1 MRWTLL
7 LGGIFNFVMG
17 LIFFSNRLVGLFL
30 QTAVSLEASL
40 FGRTAVMYVPQD
52 PVHLML
58 IHGFG
63 AAAMILGATLI
74 VSFRDPVRYLM
85 FILLDGFGRL
95 LFGSMMVLYVFQ
107 FDLVRV
113 ILLFAVLELLLG
125 LIYVIYAR
133 TLAAGKSGLKS

>member
-7 LGGIFNFVMG
+7 LGGVFNFVMG
-17 LIFFSNRLVGLFL
+17 LIFFNDRMIGIFL
-30 QTAVSLEASL
+30 QTAVQLEASL
-40 FGRTAVMYVPQD
+40 FGRTAVMFVPQD
-52 PVHLML
+52 PVHIML

-85 FILLDGFGRL
+85 FVLIDGFGRL
-95 LFGSMMVLYVFQ
+95 LFGSMMALYVFQ

-113 ILLFAVLELLLG
+113 ILLFAILELLLG
-125 LIYVIYAR
+125 LLYVLYAR
-133 TLAAGKSGLKS
+133 ALAAG

>member
-7 LGGIFNFVMG
+7 LGGIFNFGMG
-17 LIFFSNRLVGLFL
+17 LIFFSNRFVGEFL
-30 QTAVSLEASL
+30 QMAIRLEASL
-40 FGRTAVMYVPQD
+40 FGRAAVMFIPQD
-52 PVHLML
+52 PVHLLL

-85 FILLDGFGRL
+85 FILLDGLGRL
-95 LFGSMMVLYVFQ
+95 LFGSMMMMYVFQ

-113 ILLFAVLELLLG
+113 ILLFAILELLLG

-133 TLAAGKSGLKS
+133 TLAAG

>member
-17 LIFFSNRLVGLFL
+17 LIFFSNRFVGIFL
-30 QTAVSLEASL
+30 QSAIRLEASL
-40 FGRTAVMYVPQD
+40 FGRTAVMFVPQD
-52 PVHLML
+52 PVHMML

-63 AAAMILGATLI
+63 AAAMILGATLM
-74 VSFRDPVRYLM
+74 VSFRNPVRYLM
-85 FILLDGFGRL
+85 FILIDGFGRL

-113 ILLFAVLELLLG
+113 ILLFAILELLLG
-125 LIYVIYAR
+125 LLYVIYAR
-133 TLAAGKSGLKS
+133 TLAAG